1 MIDVWSSAGVRLP
14 RLMTPQPNVPL
25 PMNEATFLAM
35 TRTQGFTVLVSNDR
49 ASSLLAQMVL
59 LNRILLEINDFN
71 TKAAETTLTEEYIT
85 ITLSDLST
93 KLSTWLKN
101 LPAHMHDTPS
111 NLQSYAS
118 QGQGHLF
125 VTLYLG
131 YYHYGQMLFYR
142 FLHEDVRG
150 HTPCTHFYA
159 QQCKEHAVR
168 LCEMIYR
175 SEEVPGCAVL
185 YNMVGH
191 VLVIASTV
199 QIHTL
204 LFGDE
209 ASVVRARARLERN
222 FCILTKLRALWPT
235 LDVCM
240 ERLQAF
246 HRACRSS
253 VDTSFRMDRW
263 MVRFLVEFANPV
275 RDKEGGGGVEVP
287 WALEEIGIC

>member
-1 MIDVWSSAGVRLP
+1 
-14 RLMTPQPNVPL
+14 
-25 PMNEATFLAM
+25 MNEAAFLAM
-35 TRTQGFTVLVSNDR
+35 TRTEGFTVSISADR
-49 ASSLLAQMVL
+49 TSSLLAQMVL
-59 LNRILLEINDFN
+59 LNRILSEINDFN
-71 TKAAETTLTEEYIT
+71 TKAATTTLTEEYIT
-85 ITLSDLST
+85 TTISTLSTD
-93 KLSTWLKN
+93 LSTWLKN

-118 QGQGHLF
+118 QGEGHLF

-131 YYHYGQMLFYR
+131 YYNYGQMLFYR
-142 FLHEDVRG
+142 FLHEDIRG
-150 HTPCTHFYA
+150 YTPRTHFYA

-209 ASVVRARARLERN
+209 ESVVRARARLERN
-222 FCILTKLRALWPT
+222 FVILTKLRALWPT

-253 VDTSFRMDRW
+253 VDTSFCMDGW

-275 RDKEGGGGVEVP
+275 KDKNGGASVEVP
-287 WALEEIGIC
+287 WALEEIGIY

>member
-1 MIDVWSSAGVRLP
+1 
-14 RLMTPQPNVPL
+14 
-25 PMNEATFLAM
+25 MNEATFLAM
-35 TRTQGFTVLVSNDR
+35 TRTEGFTRSISTDR
-49 ASSLLAQMVL
+49 TSSLLAQMVL
-59 LNRILLEINDFN
+59 LNKILSEINDFN
-71 TKAAETTLTEEYIT
+71 TEAAKTTLTEEYKRTT
-85 ITLSDLST
+85 ITTLSAN
-93 KLSTWLKN
+93 LSTWLKN
-101 LPAHMHDTPS
+101 LPAYMHDTPS
-111 NLQSYAS
+111 NLEYYAS

-150 HTPCTHFYA
+150 YTPRTHFYA
-159 QQCKEHAVR
+159 EQCKEHAVR

-209 ASVVRARARLERN
+209 GSVVKARARLERN
-222 FCILTKLRALWPT
+222 FIILTKLRALWTT

-246 HRACRSS
+246 HRACRRS
-253 VDTSFRMDRW
+253 VDTSFCMDGW

-275 RDKEGGGGVEVP
+275 RDKDSEGVEVP
-287 WALEEIGIC
+287 WALKDIGIGN